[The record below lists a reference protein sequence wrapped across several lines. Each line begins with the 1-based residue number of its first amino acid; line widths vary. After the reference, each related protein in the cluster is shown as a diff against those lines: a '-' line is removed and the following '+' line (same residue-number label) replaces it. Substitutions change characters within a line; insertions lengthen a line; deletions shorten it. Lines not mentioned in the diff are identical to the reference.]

1 MEEMFLVYFVKF
13 LYSTFLFP
21 PGSFL
26 IAMLVLVFYLYR
38 RQCGLA
44 KVVSAFTLVFY
55 LSTIS
60 LVSDQLVGFLER
72 KYQPPSHVSGDVII
86 MLGGGA
92 TLDTPNVDGR
102 GHLSGFAA
110 NRLLTCAQLYHE
122 LNLPIL
128 VSGGKVLETTGS
140 EADIA
145 KVILMG
151 LGVPVDKIIVEN
163 QSLNTTENAKYTK
176 ELVDK
181 HGFTQ
186 PILVTSAFHMQRSVL
201 QFNKINLSVIP
212 YPTDYQSN
220 LEFKFQPHQLWPSA
234 NALLDVSLALK
245 EYVGILAVKWY

>member
-1 MEEMFLVYFVKF
+1 MIYFIKF

-21 PGSFL
+21 PGSII
-26 IAMLVLVFYLYR
+26 IALLVLCFYLYR
-38 RQCGLA
+38 RHYSWA
-44 KVVSAFTLVFY
+44 KVILVLTVVFY
-55 LSTIS
+55 LTTIP
-60 LVSDQLVGFLER
+60 LVGDQLIGSLEGQ
-72 KYQPPSHVSGDVII
+72 YQPPSDVHGDVIV

-92 TLDTPNVDGR
+92 TLDTPNVNGQ

-110 NRLLTCAQLYHE
+110 NRLLTCAQLYHK

-151 LGVPVDKIIVEN
+151 LGVPEDKVIVEN

-176 ELVDK
+176 RLIEQY
-181 HGFTQ
+181 HFTR
-186 PILVTSAFHMQRSVL
+186 PILVTSAFHMERSVL
-201 QFNKINLSVIP
+201 QFAKVNLSVIP
-212 YPTDYQSN
+212 YPTDYQTN
-220 LEFKFQPHQLWPSA
+220 LHSSFQPHQLWP
-234 NALLDVSLALK
+234 NASGLLEVSLALK